1 MRFGRS
7 SNPVLSEKRFKKTQ
21 ILDQVQGEP
30 MTLNGTI
37 NKTLLLFGLL
47 LLTGSIAWRLTLSEA
62 VNPMILIWG
71 GAIGG
76 LIIAIV
82 TIVKPERAPV
92 TAPIYAL
99 LEGFFVGSI
108 SAFYSTFLDGIV
120 MQAVGLTL
128 AILFV
133 MLILYRS
140 GVIKATNKFKKG
152 VIIATGGVA
161 FFYILNL
168 IFGGFGGGVNLFNMG
183 WMGIGIQLVI
193 IGIASLNLVLDFDF
207 IERSVNT
214 GQPKHIEWFAGF
226 GIMITLVWLYLE
238 ILRLLALLA
247 GRN

>member
-7 SNPVLSEKRFKKTQ
+7 TNPVLSEKRFEKTQ
-21 ILDQVQGEP
+21 ILDQVHSEP

-47 LLTGSIAWRLTLSEA
+47 LLTGILSWQWTLSEA

-76 LIIAIV
+76 LILAIV
-82 TIVKPERAPV
+82 TIVKPERAPT

-99 LEGFFVGSI
+99 LEGLFVGSI
-108 SAFYSTFLDGIV
+108 SAFYSKFMEGIV

-140 GVIKATNKFKKG
+140 GIIKATNKFKKG

-168 IFGGFGGGVNLFNMG
+168 IFGAFGGGVNLFNMG

-193 IGIASLNLVLDFDF
+193 VGIASLNLVLDFDM
-207 IERSVNT
+207 IEKSVST
-214 GQPKHIEWFAGF
+214 GQPKYIEWFAGF
-226 GIMITLVWLYLE
+226 GIMITLIWLYIE

-247 GRN
+247 NRN